1 MSNKIQVND
10 QIIEVDGRSLY
21 GYTNHEAV
29 EVLRSAGKVVKLR
42 LARYLRG
49 TKFEQLQQAIAST
62 DISALRRSPL
72 QPGEEERNR
81 TTGPGIQLSQPGSVT
96 HDMKRKGL
104 GSLEPRSSR
113 REEEEEDGVTQM
125 EIFPPPPEYL
135 LQNEWTQRMGNE
147 FIVVVSYFLS
157 LILSFLLFSHTL
169 SSSSPPFFFL
179 SFYHSLT
186 LH

>member
-1 MSNKIQVND
+1 MEVND

-62 DISALRRSPL
+62 DISALRKSPF
-72 QPGEEERNR
+72 QSGEHESNRNI
-81 TTGPGIQLSQPGSVT
+81 TTGSGIQLNLLQPGSVT
-96 HDMKRKGL
+96 HDTKRKGL
-104 GSLEPRSSR
+104 EVRSSR
-113 REEEEEDGVTQM
+113 REEEEEEEVGHEGVTQM
-125 EIFPPPPEYL
+125 EILPPPPEYL

-157 LILSFLLFSHTL
+157 LSLSFLPL
-169 SSSSPPFFFL
+169 SL
-179 SFYHSLT
+179 SHSL
-186 LH
+186 LVFLCQRKCVQ